1 MNRGIP
7 NPSSPR
13 DGNHLTESI
22 STSGGPGRAATG
34 QSRPGSSSVGGPEGN
49 TALSLLQLPFLFLLL
64 LAHST
69 RAAETGLLSHWGFIS
84 HRQQGSVIKAWQGGP
99 DIIPSGS
106 YRWADDPPPA
116 RIELAGDTERLLVAE
131 SPDKAQLPKQELTLE
146 AWVRVDRV
154 QPRAGIFSAAQ
165 DPADAAAGR
174 GLFLGSQEDRFV
186 FALATRGTP
195 RLIRVTATKP
205 YQAGHWHHVA
215 ATYDGRV
222 QRLFLDGAAVG
233 ESTTA
238 SGPLLFATN
247 SPVVI
252 GAFQDADEFYRLA
265 GALHEIRLF
274 QRALPELEILDRYRQ
289 RQNEFPAP
297 GPEPVRFRPIYG
309 PFVDWRTRTEVI
321 VTWETAES
329 MPSVIEWTAPDGS
342 HRRLSDA
349 EPKQQHV
356 VAVPNLVPNTEYTFR
371 LIGPTQG
378 DRSMLSRRYEFDSS
392 FYYAPASLPTQA
404 EAVSTEDAQA
414 QGVARDLLDKAGVKQ
429 GWALILGAHD
439 GRLALEFARQS
450 SLKIVVAESD
460 AATVQKVRRLLDRAG
475 VYGTRVSVHHVTND
489 VLPYGTFMAN
499 LVTSE
504 STLATG
510 KPPRWSAAETYRVT
524 RPEGGVVLLGTAGH
538 TAASA
543 SPSIPPMWASW
554 SSESPLASTP
564 PDRHNGLW
572 IRHVR
577 ERLEGAGEWSHQYGN
592 ADNTSTSM
600 DELVKGDLQ
609 VSWWGDPGPRPMPD
623 RGPRNPAPL
632 SVRGRLFIQGD
643 RIFFGLDAYNGSVL
657 WTVAAPEVRRSNLPR
672 DCSNMVAADDSLYVA
687 HGQYCLDFD
696 GQTGARKRRLA
707 VPSEPSGPAFDWGY
721 LAAVEH
727 LLVGSRV
734 KPDSRYLGD
743 DGEWFEDDHVE
754 QISRVTSESLFG
766 LNRADGTHRW
776 TYRGGVILNSTITIG
791 DGMIFFVESRSP
803 KALASPTGRLNP
815 ELLTDQHLV
824 ALDLRTGQRLW
835 EKSQD
840 LAQLR
845 FMTYLVYSRNTVVI
859 TGTDKDKNF
868 HTLAFNAP
876 APASKPGDV
885 EPLATGGQLLW
896 SESHKEDKGH
906 HSGHLQHPVVVDGVF
921 YSDQRSFDLAT
932 GKTLRTDLPERRG
945 CGTMSAARHALFFRH
960 HFHGMWDLASDK
972 RSQFEGIRGGCWLGL
987 VPAGGMLL
995 APESSA
1001 GCSCTHAIQTSVGY
1015 VPQAVAR
1022 R

>member
-1 MNRGIP
+1 MCSSARNR
-7 NPSSPR
+7 
-13 DGNHLTESI
+13 
-22 STSGGPGRAATG
+22 
-34 QSRPGSSSVGGPEGN
+34 
-49 TALSLLQLPFLFLLL
+49 ALCLFLLPIHFL
-64 LAHST
+64 CLFPPST
-69 RAAETGLLSHWGFIS
+69 HAAETGLLSHWGFSS
-84 HRQQGSVIKAWQGGP
+84 HRQQGSVIKAWHGGP
-99 DIIPSGS
+99 DITPSGS
-106 YRWADDPPPA
+106 YRWSDDPPPS
-116 RIELAGDTERLLVAE
+116 RIELPGETERLLVAQTT
-131 SPDKAQLPKQELTLE
+131 DKAQLPKQDLTLE

-154 QPRAGIFSAAQ
+154 SPRAGIFSAAE
-165 DPADAAAGR
+165 DPADAATGR
-174 GLFLGSQEDRFV
+174 GLLLGCQEDRFV

-195 RLIRVTATKP
+195 RLIRLTASKP
-205 YQAGHWHHVA
+205 FLPGHWHHVA

-222 QRLFLDGAAVG
+222 QRLFLDGAPVG
-233 ESTTA
+233 ESTAA
-238 SGPLLFATN
+238 SGPLLFATH
-247 SPVVI
+247 SPVVL
-252 GAFQDADEFYRLA
+252 GAFQDSDEFHRLA
-265 GALHEIRLF
+265 GALHEVRLY
-274 QRALPELEILDRYRQ
+274 QRALPESEIAERYRK
-289 RQNEFPAP
+289 RQSEFPVPA
-297 GPEPVRFRPIYG
+297 PEPVRLRPIYG
-309 PFVDWRTRTEVI
+309 PFVDWRSRHEVL
-321 VTWETAES
+321 VTWETAEA
-329 MPSVIEWTAPDGS
+329 MPSIVEWTAPDGS
-342 HRRLSDA
+342 LRRHSDPQ
-349 EPKQQHV
+349 PKQQHLV
-356 VAVPNLVPNTEYTFR
+356 VVPMLQPNTEYTFR
-371 LIGPTQG
+371 LAGPPQG
-378 DRSMLSRRYEFDSS
+378 ERPTLSRRYRFDSS
-392 FYYAPASLPTQA
+392 FYYAPVALP
-404 EAVSTEDAQA
+404 AQA
-414 QGVARDLLDKAGVKQ
+414 QAVSNEDPQAQSTARDVLDKAGVKQ

-450 SLKIVVAESD
+450 DLKIVIAERD
-460 AATVQKVRRLLDRAG
+460 ANTVQKVRRLLDRAG
-475 VYGTRVSVHHVTND
+475 VYGTRISVHHITSNA
-489 VLPYGTFMAN
+489 LPYGTFMAN

-504 STLATG
+504 SALASG
-510 KPPRWSAAETYRVT
+510 QPPLWSADEVFRVV
-524 RPEGGVVLLGTAGH
+524 RPEGGVVLLGAPGETVAPPSLPVPEAWTKWLSGSPI
-538 TAASA
+538 ASA
-543 SPSIPPMWASW
+543 R
-554 SSESPLASTP
+554 
-564 PDRHNGLW
+564 PDRRNGFW

-592 ADNTSTSM
+592 ADNTSTSL

-643 RIFFGLDAYNGSVL
+643 RILFGLDAYNGSIL

-672 DCSNMVAADDSLYVA
+672 DCSNMVAAEDSLYVA
-687 HGQYCLDFD
+687 HGSFCLDFD
-696 GQTGARKRRLA
+696 GQTGARKRRFT
-707 VPSEPSGPAFDWGY
+707 VPSDPAGTAFDWGY

-743 DGEWFEDDHVE
+743 DGEWFEDDHVD

-766 LNRADGTHRW
+766 LHRADGTHRW
-776 TYRGGVILNSTITIG
+776 TYRGGAILNSTITIG

-803 KALASPTGRLNP
+803 KALASPTGRINP
-815 ELLTDQHLV
+815 EWLTDQHLV

-835 EKSQD
+835 EKSAD
-840 LAQLR
+840 LGQLR

-868 HTLAFNAP
+868 HTMAFNAP
-876 APASKPGDV
+876 APASKPGDI

-906 HSGHLQHPVVVDGVF
+906 HSGHLQHPVVIDGVF